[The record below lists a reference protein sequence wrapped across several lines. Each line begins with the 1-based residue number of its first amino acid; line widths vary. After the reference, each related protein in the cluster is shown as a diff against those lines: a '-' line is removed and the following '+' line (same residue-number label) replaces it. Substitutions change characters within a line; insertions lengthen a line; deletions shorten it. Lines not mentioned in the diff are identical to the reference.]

1 MIYIMIFFWGSN
13 VKEKVVNMKITGLKK
28 AVGEYQ
34 RANKEGYYSPKY
46 GYLMFDKTTGE
57 LWTDEFY
64 SLGHNEWKQYQSN
77 SIINL
82 GRIMTENNIEINMKN
97 VKSFIEQR
105 IA

>member
-1 MIYIMIFFWGSN
+1 
-13 VKEKVVNMKITGLKK
+13 MKITGLKK

-34 RANKEGYYSPKY
+34 RANKGGCYSPKY
-46 GYLMFDKTTGE
+46 GCLMFDKATGE

-64 SLGHNEWKQYQSN
+64 SLGHNEWEQYQSN

-82 GRIMTENNIEINMKN
+82 GRIMEKNNIEINMKN

-105 IA
+105 IV

>member
-1 MIYIMIFFWGSN
+1 
-13 VKEKVVNMKITGLKK
+13 
-28 AVGEYQ
+28 
-34 RANKEGYYSPKY
+34 
-46 GYLMFDKTTGE
+46 MFDKATGE

-64 SLGHNEWKQYQSN
+64 SLGYNEWKQYQSN

-82 GRIMTENNIEINMKN
+82 GRIMAENNIEINMKN

>member
-1 MIYIMIFFWGSN
+1 
-13 VKEKVVNMKITGLKK
+13 MKITGLKK

-34 RANKEGYYSPKY
+34 RANKEGCYSPKY

>member
-1 MIYIMIFFWGSN
+1 
-13 VKEKVVNMKITGLKK
+13 
-28 AVGEYQ
+28 
-34 RANKEGYYSPKY
+34 
-46 GYLMFDKTTGE
+46 MFDKATGE

-82 GRIMTENNIEINMKN
+82 GKIMTENNIEINMKN

>member
-1 MIYIMIFFWGSN
+1 
-13 VKEKVVNMKITGLKK
+13 MKITGLKK

-34 RANKEGYYSPKY
+34 RANKEDCYSPKY
-46 GYLMFDKTTGE
+46 GYLMFDKATGE

-82 GRIMTENNIEINMKN
+82 GKIMTENNIEINMKN

>member
-1 MIYIMIFFWGSN
+1 
-13 VKEKVVNMKITGLKK
+13 MKITGLKK

-46 GYLMFDKTTGE
+46 GYLMFDKATGE

>member
-1 MIYIMIFFWGSN
+1 
-13 VKEKVVNMKITGLKK
+13 
-28 AVGEYQ
+28 
-34 RANKEGYYSPKY
+34 
-46 GYLMFDKTTGE
+46 MFDKATGE

-82 GRIMTENNIEINMKN
+82 GRIMAENNIEINMKN

>member
-1 MIYIMIFFWGSN
+1 MPGFDS
-13 VKEKVVNMKITGLKK
+13 
-28 AVGEYQ
+28 
-34 RANKEGYYSPKY
+34 
-46 GYLMFDKTTGE
+46 LMLRQIE
-57 LWTDEFY
+57 WTDEFY

-82 GRIMTENNIEINMKN
+82 GRIMAENNIEINMKN